1 MYIEE
6 TELKD
11 ILDFHCPRYNELPS
25 IALYKDQVILY
36 IEETLKPLNLNPEEK
51 LLTPTM
57 LNNYVKQ
64 KVVSPPLNRR
74 YNEKHLAYLIVVC
87 LLKQVYSLTEICEL
101 IKNQIGSCPTE
112 VAYDLFCDEFV
123 TRDHLTALMIT
134 HHIEDALKY
143 VFSRRNQELSTP
155 DPVTLE
161 REIAQSVVL
170 SLANKLFIQ
179 KYLIEKRKMN

>member
-25 IALYKDQVILY
+25 IAFYKDQVILY

-112 VAYDLFCDEFV
+112 VAYDLFCDE
-123 TRDHLTALMIT
+123 L
-134 HHIEDALKY
+134 EDALKY
-143 VFSRRNQELSTP
+143 VFSRRDQELSTP